1 MEMTS
6 FYNALMFRAHSFP
19 RKFSQASS
27 QNFAAHHGKIVQIL
41 RLTMVFY
48 LCINLSFILFK
59 KLQFLDA
66 GMVLSYASN
75 MQRKLSFFSFQKCNL
90 SISCI
95 MLIYDC
101 AVYDGN
107 Y

>member
-1 MEMTS
+1 MKKWKMHGLHRLHSQTVMEMTS

-48 LCINLSFILFK
+48 LCIN
-59 KLQFLDA
+59 
-66 GMVLSYASN
+66 
-75 MQRKLSFFSFQKCNL
+75 
-90 SISCI
+90 
-95 MLIYDC
+95 
-101 AVYDGN
+101 
-107 Y
+107 